1 MFYEEDSLGRERAGN
16 RNRRQG
22 DISPSTHSEVI
33 KGCVYSV
40 TILISKEEITVL
52 SSKKRVKKQ
61 KPLSS
66 SHCLISQWAGA
77 CWGSRVQE
85 QISGKGRI
93 QTSQELLPAAQ
104 QPREHPGREEKSDIS
119 AGHSPSLQTR
129 SLMRNTDR
137 RGKEMSKQHNLEEQ
151 SLP

>member
-1 MFYEEDSLGRERAGN
+1 MRKIHWAGRGQETGTEDKETSPHPHTVKSSKDVFTVSPFSSLKR
-16 RNRRQG
+16 
-22 DISPSTHSEVI
+22 
-33 KGCVYSV
+33 K
-40 TILISKEEITVL
+40 LL
-52 SSKKRVKKQ
+52 SCLSKKRVKKQ

-119 AGHSPSLQTR
+119 AGQSPSLQTR